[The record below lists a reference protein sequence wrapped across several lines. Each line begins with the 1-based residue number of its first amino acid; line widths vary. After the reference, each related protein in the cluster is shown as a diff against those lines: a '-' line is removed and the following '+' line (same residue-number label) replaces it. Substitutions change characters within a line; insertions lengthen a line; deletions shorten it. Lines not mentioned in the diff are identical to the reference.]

1 MTNTAPKKDLIVLAA
16 DKNMEFAIK
25 GILSRFKSLG
35 IREVSTDFRVHMEND
50 PGCLV
55 RGHDFL
61 KPFSQKY
68 CHALIVL
75 DHEGSGK
82 ESEKRESL
90 ENSIEERLANS
101 GWEDRAAAIVIDPE
115 LEAWIWSNSP
125 HVDSILGWQ
134 GKEPCLLNWLQS
146 REYLASGAIKPTR
159 PKEALEDALRAVRK
173 PRSSSIYLQIA
184 ENVSIERCIDP
195 SFLKLKETL
204 LKWFGPISSRP

>member
-1 MTNTAPKKDLIVLAA
+1 MTNAQTLKDLIVLAA

-25 GILSRFKSLG
+25 GVLSRFKSLG

-61 KPFSQKY
+61 KPFTHKY

-75 DHEGSGK
+75 DREGCGQ
-82 ESEKRESL
+82 ESVTRELL
-90 ENSIEERLANS
+90 EICIEDKLSRS

-115 LEAWIWSNSP
+115 LEAWVWSNSP

-134 GKEPCLLNWLQS
+134 GKEPCLRNWLQS
-146 REYLASGAIKPTR
+146 REYLVPGAIKPAR
-159 PKEALEDALRAVRK
+159 PKEALEDALKTARK
-173 PRSSSIYLQIA
+173 PRSSSLYLQIA
-184 ENVSIERCIDP
+184 ENVSIDRCVDP
-195 SFLKLKETL
+195 SFVKLKEIL
-204 LKWFGPISSRP
+204 QKWFCARSQ